1 VRELVETVVKGL
13 VDDPE
18 AVEVVER
25 AEGHALHF
33 EIRVAEN
40 DRGNVI
46 GRQGATAGALRT
58 LVNGLARR
66 DGVRV
71 EIDIVD

>member
-1 VRELVETVVKGL
+1 MKQFVETVVRGL

-18 AVEVVER
+18 AVEVIEHQ
-25 AEGHALHF
+25 EGSSLHY

-66 DGVRV
+66 DGLRV

>member
-1 VRELVETVVKGL
+1 MKQFVETVVKGL
-13 VDDPE
+13 VDDPD
-18 AVEVVER
+18 AVEITER
-25 AEGHALHF
+25 DDGRALHY

-66 DGVRV
+66 DGLHI
-71 EIDIVD
+71 EIDILD